1 MNAQERES
9 VRVSL
14 SVADN
19 AYRKG
24 AAQGKKRGSHP
35 HRLKQ
40 GQPPEGRRINDRAV
54 IIIAVAGEFF
64 KTKGIIFYE

>member
-24 AAQGKKRGSHP
+24 AAQGKREAATLHYYVPVKKNP
-35 HRLKQ
+35 
-40 GQPPEGRRINDRAV
+40 
-54 IIIAVAGEFF
+54 
-64 KTKGIIFYE
+64 

>member
-24 AAQGKKRGSHP
+24 AAQGKKRGGRP
-35 HRLKQ
+35 HRLSNGNRQ
-40 GQPPEGRRINDRAV
+40 RADERNARTV
-54 IIIAVAGEFF
+54 IIIAAAGNFSRRKDYF
-64 KTKGIIFYE
+64 L